1 MNNRK
6 QKNKRGRNPRQIVVQ
21 AIKEN
26 REKKK
31 DARTVIHLT
40 QNQQ

>member
-6 QKNKRGRNPRQIVVQ
+6 QKNKRGRNPRQI
-21 AIKEN
+21 
-26 REKKK
+26 K